1 MSKVVLKVLQEAAL
15 FRARPKVSHLILH
28 VTNIC
33 NFRCN
38 HCFVEFAEKPKDLTL
53 DEVEQVAG
61 VFDDLIWLD
70 IGGGE
75 PFIREDLPEIVAK
88 FKAQEVSI
96 PTNGWFTEK
105 ILVSIKRMQ
114 ETTDIKHLII
124 TISVDGLPET
134 HDEIRQKKG
143 SFDQLSKTYELV
155 RKNFPGLRVKIN
167 TVLNNRNLK
176 EIIPL
181 MKRVKEDMQPDFH
194 SILFLRGSPINPGYC
209 LPPTKEIR
217 ALEDQIFEVQ
227 QGYLYGRKGVLSDI
241 QRNYQWIK
249 REVANQ
255 IVEKNTQV
263 IPCLGGQ
270 AHVVVYANGDVAP
283 CELLPSVGSIRKIPL
298 SEILNDPAWEK
309 AVKGIKAK
317 ECNCTH
323 DCNMVE
329 NVLFNF
335 NLYPQLLFG
344 SKSGVSK
351 NGVGMQEPLK

>member
-1 MSKVVLKVLQEAAL
+1 MSKEVLKVLQEAVL
-15 FRARPKVSHLILH
+15 FRMRPKVSHLILH

-53 DEVEQVAG
+53 DEVEQVAQ
-61 VFDDLIWLD
+61 VFNDLIWLD

-75 PFIREDLPEIVAK
+75 PFIREDLPEIIAK
-88 FKAQEVSI
+88 FKAREVSI

-105 ILVSIKRMQ
+105 IFVVIKRIQ
-114 ETTDIKHLII
+114 ETSGIKNLIL
-124 TISVDGLPET
+124 TISIDGMPET

-143 SFDQLSKTYELV
+143 SFDQLSKTYELI
-155 RKNFPGLRVKIN
+155 RKNFPELRIKIN
-167 TVLNNRNLK
+167 TVLNNRNLQ

-181 MKRVKEDMQPDFH
+181 MKRVQEEMKPDFH
-194 SILFLRGSPINPGYC
+194 SILFLRGSPINPDYR
-209 LPPTKEIR
+209 LPDTKEIR
-217 ALEDQIFEVQ
+217 ALEDRIFEIQ
-227 QGYLYGRKGVLSDI
+227 QEYLYGRKGVLSDI

-283 CELLPSVGSIRKIPL
+283 CELLSRVGSIRKTPL
-298 SEILNDPAWEK
+298 LEILNGPAWEK

-344 SKSGVSK
+344 SKTLAAK
-351 NGVGMQEPLK
+351 NGAPMQSPLK